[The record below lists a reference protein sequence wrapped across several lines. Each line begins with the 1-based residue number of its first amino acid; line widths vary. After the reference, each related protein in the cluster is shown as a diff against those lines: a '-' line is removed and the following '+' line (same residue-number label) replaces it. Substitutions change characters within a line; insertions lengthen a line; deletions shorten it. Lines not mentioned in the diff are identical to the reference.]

1 MDEIPITTKYQD
13 ILKTA
18 HDLFWKYGYRR
29 VSIEEICREAK
40 ASKMTFYRFFPN
52 KLELAKAVFDSVID
66 ESLLKFRKIIK
77 EDSVPS
83 EKMKKMLLM
92 KFEETENI
100 SKEFLQDFYNNPEL
114 GLNTYIE
121 EKSAA
126 IWSEIISD
134 FKRAQNDGW
143 IRKDF
148 KVEFLFYFVQKTTDI
163 ITDENLLKLYNSP
176 QEVIMELTNLLVH
189 GMTPYE

>member
-1 MDEIPITTKYQD
+1 MDEIPITAKYQD

-18 HDLFWKYGYRR
+18 HNLFWKYGYRR

-126 IWSEIISD
+126 IWTEIISD

>member
-1 MDEIPITTKYQD
+1 MDELLNNAKCQD

-18 HDLFWKYGYRR
+18 HDLFWKYGFRR

-52 KLELAKAVFDSVID
+52 KLELAKNVFDNVLD
-66 ESLLKFRKIIK
+66 ESLLKFRKIM
-77 EDSVPS
+77 EDDSNPS
-83 EKMKKMLLM
+83 EKMKRMLLM

-114 GLNTYIE
+114 GLVTYIE

-126 IWSEIISD
+126 IWAEIISD

-148 KVEFLFYFVQKTTDI
+148 KVEFLFYLIQKSTDI

-176 QEVIMELTNLLVH
+176 QEVIMELTSLLVR
-189 GMTPYE
+189 GITPNE